1 MICIY
6 FLPLDR
12 DLDLDF
18 LDRDLDLD
26 FFRRPSTGDADL
38 DLPLFG
44 GRPRGADC
52 DAPILITTTKNFEN
66 IFIHLIIFDKL
77 LLSFYRYY
85 H

>member
-6 FLPLDR
+6 FFPLDRDRDLFRGTSRDLDLDLDR
-12 DLDLDF
+12 DLDLP
-18 LDRDLDLD
+18 LLGGTRD
-26 FFRRPSTGDADL
+26 
-38 DLPLFG
+38 
-44 GRPRGADC
+44 ADC
-52 DAPILITTTKNFEN
+52 DAPILNTTTKNFEN

>member
-6 FLPLDR
+6 FFPLDR
-12 DLDLDF
+12 DLDFFRRTSGGDVD
-18 LDRDLDLD
+18 LDRDLDL
-26 FFRRPSTGDADL
+26 
-38 DLPLFG
+38 PLFVG
-44 GRPRGADC
+44 CPRDADC
-52 DAPILITTTKNFEN
+52 DAPILNATTKNFEN